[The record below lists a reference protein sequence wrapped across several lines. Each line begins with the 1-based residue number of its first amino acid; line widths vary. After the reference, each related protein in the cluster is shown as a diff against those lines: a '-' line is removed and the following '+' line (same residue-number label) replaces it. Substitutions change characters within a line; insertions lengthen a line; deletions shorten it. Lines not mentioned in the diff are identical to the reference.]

1 MTEVTFCGSLPT
13 EESSNK
19 VNFINKF
26 GILNSIRIKIKCHI
40 FFMIRNLTRL
50 TFPCPFPRNNMF
62 GGNMIYTKVIA
73 INFTFHQFSWTMI

>member
-50 TFPCPFPRNNMF
+50 TFPLPIPTLQHVRRSHDL
-62 GGNMIYTKVIA
+62 
-73 INFTFHQFSWTMI
+73 HQGYCN